1 MIASNSL
8 LEPVYQKDDAVR
20 HTGSTVAHDPMDL
33 RDTTSMPWVAGLS
46 LSPLSLSLSLSGG
59 KQATSVRFFP

>member
-46 LSPLSLSLSLSGG
+46 LSSLSLWWKAGHLC
-59 KQATSVRFFP
+59 KVLPLNYKR